1 MRLFSADF
9 QTQWVCVFS
18 TLTFHTFN
26 QLHIKSSFAWQIAT
40 TMKSWTIEQ
49 ELSKKCLFFANLLFS
64 KKMIYDQEARTCP
77 DIILV
82 YWPHLPP
89 KKLPLGS
96 AKREKNR
103 RCFRLNNRIIHA
115 LPLKVFLFSFFSTSS
130 SLILWLLKGHF
141 QQFCSLRTK
150 MGKAKVT
157 AGSTNAFQGYADTPT
172 LIWLYGVKNQCH
184 TVGTLLNTT

>member
-1 MRLFSADF
+1 ML
-9 QTQWVCVFS
+9 V
-18 TLTFHTFN
+18 
-26 QLHIKSSFAWQIAT
+26 
-40 TMKSWTIEQ
+40 
-49 ELSKKCLFFANLLFS
+49 FFANLVFS
-64 KKMIYDQEARTCP
+64 RKMIYDQEARTCP

-82 YWPHLPP
+82 YYWPHLPP
-89 KKLPLGS
+89 QKLPSGL

-115 LPLKVFLFSFFSTSS
+115 LPLKVFLFSFFSTSFS
-130 SLILWLLKGHF
+130 YSLALLKGHF

-172 LIWLYGVKNQCH
+172 LI
-184 TVGTLLNTT
+184 